1 MRRSR
6 RVTVGPVASSEELVV
21 LGKFRDFFQSDLAID
36 LGTANTLVHVRG
48 EGVVLNEPSVVAIVK
63 NGSQT
68 RVLAVGRDA
77 KEMLGKT
84 PGNIVAIR
92 PMRDGVIA
100 DFTVTEAMI
109 KSFIEKAN
117 RRRHFLRSRLII
129 SVPAMITSIE
139 QKAVREAALGAGVH
153 EVYLIEQ
160 PMAAAVGAG
169 LPVRDARGSMIIDI
183 GGGTSDVAVISLGGL
198 VAAQTLR
205 VAGDK
210 LDESIVN
217 FVRKRHNILIGE
229 RTAEL
234 IKMKIGSAYPL
245 DEELDIEVK
254 GRDLITGV
262 PRSIV
267 VTSIEIR
274 EAMQDNIR
282 QLVGAV
288 KATLEKTPPELSA
301 DIIDRGIVLCGGG
314 AGIQN
319 LDVLISEEC
328 ALPVF
333 VAENPLHAVVD
344 GVGMVLE
351 NLEMYRKLLL

>member
-1 MRRSR
+1 VFDKLTAWFS
-6 RVTVGPVASSEELVV
+6 T
-21 LGKFRDFFQSDLAID
+21 DLAID

-48 EGVVLNEPSVVAIVK
+48 KGVVLNEPSVVAISK
-63 NGSQT
+63 NGNQT

-109 KSFIEKAN
+109 KAFIEKAID
-117 RRRHFLRSRLII
+117 RKFTRSRLII
-129 SVPAMITSIE
+129 SVPAEITSIE

-153 EVYLIEQ
+153 ECWLIEQ
-160 PMAAAVGAG
+160 PMAAAVGCG

-183 GGGTSDVAVISLGGL
+183 GGGTSDVAVISLGGM
-198 VAAQTLR
+198 VTYKTLK

-210 LDESIVN
+210 MDEAIIQY
-217 FVRKRHNILIGE
+217 VRRRANILIGE
-229 RTAEL
+229 RTAEA
-234 IKMKIGSAYPL
+234 IKITIGNAHESIPAK
-245 DEELDIEVK
+245 DMEVK

-262 PRSIV
+262 PRSIT
-267 VTSIEIR
+267 VTSVEIR
-274 EAMQDNIR
+274 EAMHDNFR

-288 KATLEKTPPELSA
+288 KATLERTPPELSA

-314 AGIQN
+314 AGIKN
-319 LDVLISEEC
+319 LDVLLSEEC
-328 ALPVF
+328 DLPVF
-333 VAENPLHAVVD
+333 VAENPLTAVVD
-344 GVGMVLE
+344 GVGTVLE
-351 NLEMYRKLLL
+351 GIEEYQKLLI

>member
-1 MRRSR
+1 
-6 RVTVGPVASSEELVV
+6 VF
-21 LGKFRDFFQSDLAID
+21 GKLFGVFGVDLAID

-48 EGVVLNEPSVVAIVK
+48 HGVVLNEPSVVAIAR
-63 NGSQT
+63 NGYQT
-68 RVLAVGRDA
+68 KVLAVGKDA

-109 KSFIEKAN
+109 KSFILKAIK
-117 RRRHFLRSRLII
+117 RSLLVRGRLII
-129 SVPAMITSIE
+129 SVPAEITSIE
-139 QKAVREAALGAGVH
+139 QKAVREAALGAGVR
-153 EVYLIEQ
+153 EVHLIEQ

-183 GGGTSDVAVISLGGL
+183 GGGTTDVAVISLNGI
-198 VAAQTLR
+198 VASQTLR

-210 LDESIVN
+210 LDEAIVN
-217 FVRKRHNILIGE
+217 FLRKRHNILIGE

-234 IKMKIGSAYPL
+234 IKMKIGSAVPL
-245 DEELDIEVK
+245 DEELQIEVK

-262 PRSIV
+262 PQSIT
-267 VTSIEIR
+267 VTSVEIR
-274 EAMQDNIR
+274 EALADMLR
-282 QLVGAV
+282 QVV
-288 KATLEKTPPELSA
+288 TCTKTVLERTPPELSA

-314 AGIQN
+314 AQIKGLDRLLSDQCGI
-319 LDVLISEEC
+319 
-328 ALPVF
+328 PVY

-344 GVGMVLE
+344 GVGLVLE
-351 NLEMYRKLLL
+351 NIDTYRGILL

>member
-1 MRRSR
+1 MF
-6 RVTVGPVASSEELVV
+6 
-21 LGKFRDFFQSDLAID
+21 GKLFGVFGVDLAID

-48 EGVVLNEPSVVAIVK
+48 QGVVLNEPSVVAIAR
-63 NGSQT
+63 NGYQT
-68 RVLAVGRDA
+68 KVLAVGKDA

-109 KSFIEKAN
+109 KAFILKAIK
-117 RRRHFLRSRLII
+117 RTILVRGRLII
-129 SVPAMITSIE
+129 SVPAEITSIE
-139 QKAVREAALGAGVH
+139 QKAVREAALGAGVR
-153 EVYLIEQ
+153 EVHLIEQ

-183 GGGTSDVAVISLGGL
+183 GGGTTDVAVISLNGI
-198 VAAQTLR
+198 VASQTLR

-210 LDESIVN
+210 LDEAIVN
-217 FVRKRHNILIGE
+217 FLRKRHNILIGE

-234 IKMKIGSAYPL
+234 IKMKIGSAVPL
-245 DEELDIEVK
+245 DEELQIEVK

-262 PRSIV
+262 PQSIT
-267 VTSIEIR
+267 VTSVEIR
-274 EAMQDNIR
+274 EALADMLR
-282 QLVGAV
+282 QVV
-288 KATLEKTPPELSA
+288 TCTKTVLERTPPELSA

-314 AGIQN
+314 AQIKGLDKLLSDQCGI
-319 LDVLISEEC
+319 
-328 ALPVF
+328 PVY

-344 GVGMVLE
+344 GVGLVLE
-351 NLEMYRKLLL
+351 NIDTYRGILL

>member
-1 MRRSR
+1 M
-6 RVTVGPVASSEELVV
+6 LK
-21 LGKFRDFFQSDLAID
+21 KFRGAFGPELAID

-48 EGVVLNEPSVVAIVK
+48 RGVVLNEPSVVAIEK
-63 NGSQT
+63 KGNTT
-68 RVLAVGRDA
+68 RVLAVGQDA

-84 PGNIVAIR
+84 PGNIIAIR

-100 DFTVTEAMI
+100 DFTITELMI
-109 KSFIEKAN
+109 KAFIAKAIGSSF
-117 RRRHFLRSRLII
+117 FVRSRLLI
-129 SVPAMITSIE
+129 SVPAEITSIE
-139 QKAVREAALGAGVH
+139 QKAVREAALGAGVR
-153 EVYLIEQ
+153 EVHLIEQ

-183 GGGTSDVAVISLGGL
+183 GGGTTDVAVISLSGL
-198 VAAQTLR
+198 VASQTLR

-234 IKMKIGSAYPL
+234 IKMKVGSAYEL
-245 DEELDIEVK
+245 EEELQIDVK

-262 PRSIV
+262 PRSIT

-274 EAMQDNIR
+274 EALKDNVR
-282 QLVGAV
+282 QFVAV
-288 KATLEKTPPELSA
+288 TKTVLERTPPELSA

-314 AGIQN
+314 AHIKG
-319 LDVLISEEC
+319 LEKLISEEC
-328 ALPVF
+328 GIPVY
-333 VAENPLHAVVD
+333 VADNPLHAVVD
-344 GVGMVLE
+344 GVGLVLE
-351 NLEMYRKLLL
+351 NVETYRALLL

>member
-1 MRRSR
+1 MLSKLF
-6 RVTVGPVASSEELVV
+6 G
-21 LGKFRDFFQSDLAID
+21 FFNTDLAID
-36 LGTANTLVHVRG
+36 LGTANTLVHVRDK
-48 EGVVLNEPSVVAIVK
+48 GVVLNEPSVVAIAK
-63 NGSQT
+63 SGSQT

-77 KEMLGKT
+77 KDMLGKT

-109 KSFIEKAN
+109 KAFIQKATEH
-117 RRRHFLRSRLII
+117 RHFTRNRLII
-129 SVPAMITSIE
+129 SVPAEITSIE

-153 EVYLIEQ
+153 ECYLIEQ

-183 GGGTSDVAVISLGGL
+183 GGGTTDVAVISLGGL
-198 VAAQTLR
+198 VASQTLR
-205 VAGDK
+205 MAGDK
-210 LDESIVN
+210 FDEAIVN

-229 RTAEL
+229 RTAEI
-234 IKMKIGSAYPL
+234 IKMKIGNAAPL

-254 GRDLITGV
+254 GRDLISGV
-262 PRSIV
+262 PRSII
-267 VTSIEIR
+267 VTSVEVR
-274 EAMQDNIR
+274 EALHDSVR
-282 QLVGAV
+282 QLVSAV
-288 KATLEKTPPELSA
+288 KATLERTPPELSA

-314 AGIQN
+314 ALIKN
-319 LDVLISEEC
+319 LDVLVAEEC

-344 GVGMVLE
+344 GVGIVLE
-351 NLEMYRKLLL
+351 SLEEYRQLLI

>member
-1 MRRSR
+1 
-6 RVTVGPVASSEELVV
+6 VTAAGSPSMFDKLTGLFST
-21 LGKFRDFFQSDLAID
+21 DLAID

-48 EGVVLNEPSVVAIVK
+48 KGVVLNEPSVVAISK

-84 PGNIVAIR
+84 PGNITAIR

-117 RRRHFLRSRLII
+117 EKKYFARSRLII
-129 SVPAMITSIE
+129 SVPAGITSIE
-139 QKAVREAALGAGVH
+139 QKAVREAALGAGVR
-153 EVYLIEQ
+153 EVHLIEQ

-169 LPVRDARGSMIIDI
+169 LPVQDARGSMIIDI
-183 GGGTSDVAVISLGGL
+183 GGGTTDVAVISLGGL
-198 VAAQTLR
+198 VSSQTLR

-229 RTAEL
+229 RTAEI
-234 IKMKIGSAYPL
+234 IKMKIGSAYSL

-262 PRSIV
+262 PRQIT
-267 VTSIEIR
+267 VTSVEIR
-274 EAMQDNIR
+274 EAMNDCVR
-282 QLVGAV
+282 QIVGAT

-314 AGIQN
+314 AMIKN
-319 LDVLISEEC
+319 LDVLLSEEC

-344 GVGMVLE
+344 GVGTVLE
-351 NLEMYRKLLL
+351 NLPKYRSLLL

>member
-1 MRRSR
+1 M
-6 RVTVGPVASSEELVV
+6 V
-21 LGKFRDFFQSDLAID
+21 LSKLFGMFGADLAID

-48 EGVVLNEPSVVAIVK
+48 CGVVLNEPSVVAIARDGYSTK
-63 NGSQT
+63 I
-68 RVLAVGRDA
+68 LAVGKDA

-109 KSFIEKAN
+109 KAFITKATKKSFFV
-117 RRRHFLRSRLII
+117 RGRLII
-129 SVPAMITSIE
+129 SVPAEITSIE
-139 QKAVREAALGAGVH
+139 QKAVREAALSSGVR
-153 EVYLIEQ
+153 EVHLIEQ

-183 GGGTSDVAVISLGGL
+183 GGGTTDVAVISLNGI
-198 VAAQTLR
+198 VASQTLR

-217 FVRKRHNILIGE
+217 FLRKRHNILIGE

-234 IKMKIGSAYPL
+234 IKIKIGSAVPL
-245 DEELDIEVK
+245 EEELRIEVK

-262 PRSIV
+262 PQSIM
-267 VTSIEIR
+267 VTSVEIR
-274 EAMQDNIR
+274 EALHDIFR
-282 QLVGAV
+282 QFIACTKSV
-288 KATLEKTPPELSA
+288 LERTPPELSA

-314 AGIQN
+314 AQIKGLDKLLSEQCGI
-319 LDVLISEEC
+319 
-328 ALPVF
+328 PVY
-333 VAENPLHAVVD
+333 VADNPLHAVVD
-344 GVGMVLE
+344 GVGQVLE
-351 NLEMYRKLLL
+351 NIDTYRGLLI

>member
-1 MRRSR
+1 MFDKLTAWFS
-6 RVTVGPVASSEELVV
+6 T
-21 LGKFRDFFQSDLAID
+21 DLAID

-48 EGVVLNEPSVVAIVK
+48 KGVVLNEPSVVAISK
-63 NGSQT
+63 NGNQT

-109 KSFIEKAN
+109 KAFIEKAID
-117 RRRHFLRSRLII
+117 RKFTRSRLII
-129 SVPAMITSIE
+129 SVPAEITSIE

-153 EVYLIEQ
+153 ECWLIEQ
-160 PMAAAVGAG
+160 PMAAAVGCG

-183 GGGTSDVAVISLGGL
+183 GGGTTDVAVISLGGL
-198 VAAQTLR
+198 VASQTLR
-205 VAGDK
+205 MAGDK
-210 LDESIVN
+210 FDESIVN

-229 RTAEL
+229 RTAEI
-234 IKMKIGSAYPL
+234 IKMKIASAYEL

-262 PRSIV
+262 PRSIT
-267 VTSIEIR
+267 VTSVEIR
-274 EAMQDNIR
+274 EAMHDNFR

-288 KATLEKTPPELSA
+288 KATLERTPPELSA

-314 AGIQN
+314 AGIKN
-319 LDVLISEEC
+319 LDVLLSEEC
-328 ALPVF
+328 DLPVF
-333 VAENPLHAVVD
+333 VAENPLTAVVD
-344 GVGMVLE
+344 GVGTVLE
-351 NLEMYRKLLL
+351 GIEEYQKLLI

>member
-1 MRRSR
+1 MFLSKMF
-6 RVTVGPVASSEELVV
+6 GMFGA
-21 LGKFRDFFQSDLAID
+21 DLAID

-48 EGVVLNEPSVVAIVK
+48 RGVVLNEPSVVAIVK
-63 NGSQT
+63 NGYQT
-68 RVLAVGRDA
+68 TVLAVGKDA

-109 KSFIEKAN
+109 KAFIKKATN
-117 RRRHFLRSRLII
+117 KAFFIRGRLII
-129 SVPAMITSIE
+129 SVPAEITSIE
-139 QKAVREAALGAGVH
+139 QKAVREAALSSGVR
-153 EVYLIEQ
+153 EVHLIEQ

-183 GGGTSDVAVISLGGL
+183 GGGTTDVAVISLNGI
-198 VAAQTLR
+198 VASQTLR

-217 FVRKRHNILIGE
+217 FLRKRHNILIGE

-234 IKMKIGSAYPL
+234 IKIKIGSAVPL
-245 DEELDIEVK
+245 EEELKIEVK

-262 PRSIV
+262 PQSIL
-267 VTSIEIR
+267 VTSVEIR
-274 EAMQDNIR
+274 EALHDSFR
-282 QLVGAV
+282 QFITCTKAV
-288 KATLEKTPPELSA
+288 LEHTPPELSA

-314 AGIQN
+314 AQIKGLDKLLSEQCGI
-319 LDVLISEEC
+319 
-328 ALPVF
+328 PVY
-333 VAENPLHAVVD
+333 VADNPLHAVVD
-344 GVGMVLE
+344 GVGQVLE
-351 NLEMYRKLLL
+351 NIDTYRGLLI

>member
-1 MRRSR
+1 MFEKLTSLFS
-6 RVTVGPVASSEELVV
+6 T
-21 LGKFRDFFQSDLAID
+21 DLAID

-48 EGVVLNEPSVVAIVK
+48 KGVVLNEPSVVAITK
-63 NGSQT
+63 NGHQVK
-68 RVLAVGRDA
+68 VLAVGRDA

-84 PGNIVAIR
+84 PGNITAIR

-117 RRRHFLRSRLII
+117 DKKFGRSRLII
-129 SVPAMITSIE
+129 SVPAGITSIE
-139 QKAVREAALGAGVH
+139 QKAVREAALGAGVRECH
-153 EVYLIEQ
+153 LIEQ

-169 LPVRDARGSMIIDI
+169 LPVQDARGSMIIDI
-183 GGGTSDVAVISLGGL
+183 GGGTTDVAVISLGGL
-198 VAAQTLR
+198 VSSQTLR

-210 LDESIVN
+210 LDDSIVN
-217 FVRKRHNILIGE
+217 YVRKRHNILIGE

-234 IKMKIGSAYPL
+234 IKMKIGSAYAL
-245 DEELDIEVK
+245 DDELDIEVK

-262 PRSIV
+262 PRSITL
-267 VTSIEIR
+267 TSVEIR
-274 EAMQDNIR
+274 EAMNDCVR
-282 QLVGAV
+282 QIVAAV

-314 AGIQN
+314 AMIKN
-319 LDVLISEEC
+319 LDVLLSEEC

-344 GVGMVLE
+344 GVGTVLE
-351 NLEMYRKLLL
+351 NLPKYRQLLL

>member
-1 MRRSR
+1 VFDKLTAWFS
-6 RVTVGPVASSEELVV
+6 T
-21 LGKFRDFFQSDLAID
+21 DLAID

-48 EGVVLNEPSVVAIVK
+48 KGVVLNEPSVVAISK
-63 NGSQT
+63 NGNQT

-109 KSFIEKAN
+109 KAFIEKAID
-117 RRRHFLRSRLII
+117 RKFTRSRLII
-129 SVPAMITSIE
+129 SVPAEITSIE

-153 EVYLIEQ
+153 ECWLIEQ
-160 PMAAAVGAG
+160 PMAAAVGCG

-183 GGGTSDVAVISLGGL
+183 GISLGGL
-198 VAAQTLR
+198 VASQTLR
-205 VAGDK
+205 MAGDK
-210 LDESIVN
+210 FDESIVN

-229 RTAEL
+229 RTAEI
-234 IKMKIGSAYPL
+234 IKMKIASAYEL

-262 PRSIV
+262 PRSIT
-267 VTSIEIR
+267 VTSVEIR
-274 EAMQDNIR
+274 EAMHDNFR

-288 KATLEKTPPELSA
+288 KATLERTPPELSA

-314 AGIQN
+314 AGIKN
-319 LDVLISEEC
+319 LDVLLSEEC
-328 ALPVF
+328 DLPVF
-333 VAENPLHAVVD
+333 VAENPLTAVVD
-344 GVGMVLE
+344 GVGTVLE
-351 NLEMYRKLLL
+351 GIEEYQKLLI

>member
-1 MRRSR
+1 MKLSQRAALRHTGLR
-6 RVTVGPVASSEELVV
+6 DV
-21 LGKFRDFFQSDLAID
+21 LEKLSTLFSTDLAID

-48 EGVVLNEPSVVAIVK
+48 KGVVLNEPSVVAISK
-63 NGSQT
+63 NGNQT
-68 RVLAVGRDA
+68 KVLAVGRDA

-84 PGNIVAIR
+84 PGNITAIR

-117 RRRHFLRSRLII
+117 EKKYFARSRLII
-129 SVPAMITSIE
+129 SVPAGITSIE
-139 QKAVREAALGAGVH
+139 QKAVREAALGAGVR
-153 EVYLIEQ
+153 EVHLIEQ

-169 LPVRDARGSMIIDI
+169 LPVQDARGSMIIDI
-183 GGGTSDVAVISLGGL
+183 GGGTTDVAVISLGGL
-198 VAAQTLR
+198 VSSQTLR

-210 LDESIVN
+210 LDDSIVN

-234 IKMKIGSAYPL
+234 IKMKIGSAHPL
-245 DEELDIEVK
+245 DDELDIDVK

-262 PRSIV
+262 PRQITL
-267 VTSIEIR
+267 TSIEIR
-274 EAMQDNIR
+274 EALSDCIR
-282 QLVGAV
+282 QIVAAV

-314 AGIQN
+314 AMIKN
-319 LDVLISEEC
+319 LDVLLSEEC
-328 ALPVF
+328 GLPVF

-344 GVGMVLE
+344 GVGTVLE
-351 NLEMYRKLLL
+351 NLPKYRSLLL

>member
-1 MRRSR
+1 MFDKLTSLFS
-6 RVTVGPVASSEELVV
+6 T
-21 LGKFRDFFQSDLAID
+21 DLAID

-48 EGVVLNEPSVVAIVK
+48 KGVVLNEPSVVAITK
-63 NGSQT
+63 QGSHT
-68 RVLAVGRDA
+68 KVLAVGRDA

-84 PGNIVAIR
+84 PGNITAIR

-109 KSFIEKAN
+109 KRFIEKAN
-117 RRRHFLRSRLII
+117 QGRSFVRSKLII
-129 SVPAMITSIE
+129 SVPAGITQIE
-139 QKAVREAALGAGVH
+139 QKAVREAAIGAGVR
-153 EVYLIEQ
+153 EVHLIEQ

-169 LPVRDARGSMIIDI
+169 LPVQDARGSMIIDI
-183 GGGTSDVAVISLGGL
+183 GGGTTDVAVISLGGL
-198 VAAQTLR
+198 VSSQTLR

-210 LDESIVN
+210 LDEAIVN

-234 IKMKIGSAYPL
+234 IKMKIASAYPL
-245 DEELDIEVK
+245 DEELDLDIK

-262 PRSIV
+262 PRQIT
-267 VTSIEIR
+267 VTSVEMR
-274 EAMQDNIR
+274 EALQDSIR

-314 AGIQN
+314 ALIRN
-319 LDVLISEEC
+319 LDVLLSEEC

-344 GVGMVLE
+344 GVGTVLE
-351 NLEMYRKLLL
+351 NLPKYKRLLL

>member
-1 MRRSR
+1 MFQRF
-6 RVTVGPVASSEELVV
+6 V
-21 LGKFRDFFQSDLAID
+21 DFFSVDLAID
-36 LGTANTLVHVRG
+36 LGTANTLVHLRG
-48 EGVVLNEPSVVAIVK
+48 RGVVLNEPSVVAIHK

-109 KSFIEKAN
+109 RAFIEKAN
-117 RRRHFLRSRLII
+117 DRRHFVRSRLII
-129 SVPAMITSIE
+129 SVPAEITSIE
-139 QKAVREAALGAGVH
+139 QKAVREAALGAGVR

-169 LPVRDARGSMIIDI
+169 LPVQDARGSMIVDI
-183 GGGTSDVAVISLGGL
+183 GGGTTDVAVISLGGL
-198 VAAQTLR
+198 VASQTLR
-205 VAGDK
+205 MAGDK
-210 LDESIVN
+210 FDESIVN

-234 IKMKIGSAYPL
+234 IKVKIGSAYDL

-262 PRSIV
+262 PRSIHV
-267 VTSIEIR
+267 SSVEVR
-274 EAMQDNIR
+274 EALQDNVR
-282 QLVGAV
+282 QIVTAI
-288 KATLEKTPPELSA
+288 KATLERTPPELSA
-301 DIIDRGIVLCGGG
+301 DIIDRGIVICGGG
-314 AGIQN
+314 AGIRN
-319 LDVLISEEC
+319 LDVLVSEEC
-328 ALPVF
+328 QLPVF
-333 VAENPLHAVVD
+333 LAENPLHAVVD
-344 GVGMVLE
+344 GVGIVLE
-351 NLEMYRKLLL
+351 NLERYRGLLI